1 MGVGFGVG
9 AVEFEHAFFRAEDEG
24 AGVFDQFVNPAE
36 AENHD
41 DGADPKLPTNQG
53 KAVAEGA
60 RDDESPGDAEIEV
73 DVGVEIE
80 AEILFLVAAEGAE
93 VMQDEG
99 GGEDG
104 EVAGVNMEAVA
115 EEINGPEHGRE
126 ENDGETVGGGALG
139 DDGDERENRGGDP
152 RYGFE

>member
-1 MGVGFGVG
+1 MIVGFSRAGAEGAKNGVDQQGQQGAEHVVEEVFLGVGFGVG

-60 RDDESPGDAEIEV
+60 RDDESPGDAEVEV

-93 VMQDEG
+93 VMQDGEG
-99 GGEDG
+99 SD
-104 EVAGVNMEAVA
+104 AGVW
-115 EEINGPEHGRE
+115 I
-126 ENDGETVGGGALG
+126 L
-139 DDGDERENRGGDP
+139 ER
-152 RYGFE
+152 